1 MYPEILGAQAVGVL
15 IRRLTQSVDRS
26 GEGCME
32 AGPIQRVAHDCCSE
46 QGDPIWDEE
55 DWWGGWMF
63 MRYPRQAAVPLLS
76 QEGAAR

>member
-1 MYPEILGAQAVGVL
+1 
-15 IRRLTQSVDRS
+15 
-26 GEGCME
+26 ME

-76 QEGAAR
+76 KEGAAR